1 MDDVASKD
9 LIQNSATLNRY
20 LLKIYNQQIE
30 ADVLSFTATES
41 LSNPY
46 RYTIRFTS
54 VRQNL
59 PLDAILNNY
68 ASFYMRAPVLPRL
81 KGSPQQWEQLRQVNG
96 TITAFS
102 RLDSSADEAVYECVL
117 EHELALL
124 SKTRRS
130 AVYLN
135 ITVPELVKK
144 VLLEHRE
151 FEPYNIDFD
160 SLHHTYPARRM
171 IIQWQETD
179 LAFVQRLL
187 SEVGIWYR
195 FENHH
200 DVQSEVVM
208 IFGDSGGRY
217 VFSDKKPRYV
227 RHSGQSSE
235 KEYVT
240 DLQEFYSV
248 IPDSITTR
256 NYHYETADSPNA
268 DKSVSVH
275 EVPEQVRSG
284 NEYYYADNHRE
295 DGDFYGENG
304 ETATFNARIR
314 HEYRLNEQSIF
325 KAVTN
330 DPCLSPGVMFNPQGN
345 IPDGFKRGFVI
356 CQMEIS
362 GDRSEHYL
370 AKLTGIPHSEKYCFR
385 PERLPRPVIA
395 GTVPA
400 RISTRER
407 NGLYAST
414 DNQGRYI
421 VKFDFDLEEK
431 EKGYESAFIRLG
443 RPYAGDTFGLH
454 FPLLDNT
461 EVAIAFENGDPDRPF
476 ISHVLH
482 DGRNK
487 DLVTMRND
495 TRNVIRTPSFNKIRL
510 EDRRGKEHIKIATEY
525 GKSQLSTGHLVDA
538 SNKKRG
544 EGIEARTDEWA
555 AIRAAKGVLLTTEP
569 QPRAQ
574 GQQLDMNAAIAALQ
588 SALSLAMTLQQCA
601 TTAGATAVDTASQEQ
616 LRTTL
621 DQLKAPGLLAYADKG
636 QAFATPA
643 TLQLSAGEDLVAT
656 AGSHA
661 SVNVLKRFSLAV
673 GEKLSLFARK
683 LGIQL
688 IAGAGNVEA
697 QAQRGEMHL
706 LSQQDFTLMSTDGK
720 LSGSARQ
727 GIQLVCGGGG
737 IRINADGS
745 VEIFS
750 PTGIELKGPNLAVK
764 GPESVK
770 TTAPAF
776 KNGTFKRRFRL
787 LSPDDPDQFLPDQ
800 KFRLTSST
808 GKIIEG
814 ITDAQGHS
822 SLLDGD
828 DIETFKMELIHD

>member
-1 MDDVASKD
+1 MNVAAEGN
-9 LIQNSATLNRY
+9 LIQSSDTLNRY
-20 LLKIYNQQIE
+20 LLKIYNQDIG

-41 LSNPY
+41 LSRPY

-59 PLDAILNNY
+59 RLDEMLNSY
-68 ASFYMRAPVLPRL
+68 ASFYMRAPVLPMIR
-81 KGSPQQWEQLRQVNG
+81 GIPQKWDQLRQVNG
-96 TITAFS
+96 IITEFS
-102 RLDSSADEAVYECVL
+102 RLNSSADEAIYECVL
-117 EHELALL
+117 EHSLALL
-124 SKTRRS
+124 GKTRKS

-135 ITVPELVKK
+135 VTVPELVKK

-151 FEPYNIDFD
+151 IEAYHIDFD
-160 SLHHTYPARRM
+160 KLRYKYPLRKM
-171 IIQWQETD
+171 VIQWQETD
-179 LAFVQRLL
+179 LAFIQRLL
-187 SEVGIWYR
+187 SEVGIWFR
-195 FENHH
+195 FENHP
-200 DVQSEVVM
+200 DVQSEVVTV
-208 IFGDSGGRY
+208 FGDSAGRY
-217 VFSDKKPRYV
+217 VYSDKKPHYV
-227 RHSGQSSE
+227 RNSGQTSE
-235 KEYVT
+235 LEYVT

-248 IPDSITTR
+248 IPDSILTR
-256 NYHYETADSPNA
+256 NYHYETPASPNA
-268 DKSVSVH
+268 EKAIHVQD
-275 EVPEQVRSG
+275 VPEKIRTG
-284 NEYYYADNHRE
+284 REYYYADNHLS
-295 DGDFYGENG
+295 DGDFYGEDG

-314 HEYRLNEQSIF
+314 HEYRLNAQSIF
-325 KAVTN
+325 KGVTN
-330 DPCLSPGVMFNPQGN
+330 DPHLSPGQVFNPQGN

-362 GDRSEHYL
+362 GNRSEHYL
-370 AKLTGIPHSEKYCFR
+370 AKLTGIPDSDNYCFR

-400 RISTRER
+400 RVSTREQ
-407 NGLYAST
+407 NALYAST

-421 VKFDFDLEEK
+421 VKFDFDLEVK

-443 RPYAGDTFGLH
+443 RPYAGDTYGFH

-461 EVAIAFENGDPDRPF
+461 EVAVAFEGGDPDRPF

-495 TRNVIRTPSFNKIRL
+495 TRNVIRTPSFNKVRL
-510 EDRRGKEHIKIATEY
+510 EDKRGQEHIKIATEY
-525 GKSQLSTGHLVDA
+525 GKSQFSAGHLVDV
-538 SNKKRG
+538 SNQKRG
-544 EGIEARTDEWA
+544 AGIEARTDEWA
-555 AIRAAKGVLLTTEP
+555 TLRAAKGVLLTTEP

-574 GQQLDMNAAIAALQ
+574 GKQLDMTAAIAALE

-601 TTAGATAVDTASQEQ
+601 TTAGAAAVDSAAQEK
-616 LRTTL
+616 LKTTL
-621 DQLKAPGLLAYADKG
+621 DQLNAPGLLAYADKG
-636 QAFATPA
+636 QAFATPS
-643 TLQLSAGEDLVAT
+643 TLQLSAGEDLIAT
-656 AGSHA
+656 AGSNA
-661 SVNVLKRFSLAV
+661 SVNVLKKFSLAV
-673 GEKLSLFARK
+673 GEKLSMFARK

-706 LSQQDFTLMSTDGK
+706 LSQQDFTLMSTAGK
-720 LSGSARQ
+720 LSGSAKQ

-770 TTAPAF
+770 TTVPAF
-776 KNGTFKRRFRL
+776 NKGTFKRRFQL
-787 LSPDDPDQFLPDQ
+787 HSQDDPDQILPEQ
-800 KFRLTSST
+800 KFRLTSSA
-808 GKIIEG
+808 GNIIEG
-814 ITDAQGHS
+814 VTDAQGYS